1 MSYLFS
7 SPVADGCVDKKAVL
21 LLAYC
26 ACLVLDVFFNLL
38 LNLLSGHSLIFP
50 EKMNGSVDYCE
61 TATASGYSIF

>member
-50 EKMNGSVDYCE
+50 EKNEWEC
-61 TATASGYSIF
+61 